1 MATDI
6 SRCSNSFSAS
16 ALATVASLKQKY
28 TATAR
33 DDTFTQSNG
42 TDTIQLSNQGRS
54 LRDSGVLDTLILPTK
69 ENVRQLCND
78 LSPVL
83 SQLFAG
89 TGISTQPPIEFS
101 IAMNGDLQVNG
112 DRSDKDKI
120 LQAVN
125 ANPEAASKIR
135 TVTAIAS
142 HAAAM
147 EESMK
152 FQQEYLASSNP
163 EGVVAKYSYLF
174 NSQRHHSTALCFD
187 GNAATVNF
195 DGKYWV

>member
-16 ALATVASLKQKY
+16 ALATVAAQKRGY
-28 TATAR
+28 PTTANGE
-33 DDTFTQSNG
+33 TFTRSNG

-54 LRDSGVLDTLILPTK
+54 LRDSGLLDTLILPTR
-69 ENVRQLCND
+69 ENVARLSSE

-101 IAMNGDLQVNG
+101 VAGDGSLQVNG
-112 DRSDKDKI
+112 DRADKDKI
-120 LQAVN
+120 MQVVN

-135 TVTAIAS
+135 TVAAIAS

-147 EESMK
+147 EESLK
-152 FQQEYLASSNP
+152 FQQEYLASNNP

-174 NSQRHHSTALCFD
+174 NSSRQHSTAVCFD
-187 GNAATVNF
+187 GSAATVNF